1 MKKRI
6 GTSSSAKA
14 TEVPA
19 VIIGIIVASFVSFL
33 LLIGLTSLIVNGTVN
48 EVGTGSYIFIIRT
61 IAAAIGCLT
70 GTVLMKGKYLLIA
83 GAIALGYMIVLLAMG
98 IVLFDSSF
106 KNILSGAAS
115 VLLGGAVACFV
126 VLKPLKKS
134 KPAARYRR

>member
-6 GTSSSAKA
+6 GKSFSAKPA
-14 TEVPA
+14 EAHA
-19 VIIGIIVASFVSFL
+19 VIIGIIVASIVSFL

-48 EVGTGSYIFIIRT
+48 EVGTGPYIFIIRT

-83 GAIALGYMIVLLAMG
+83 GSIALGYMVFLLAMG

-115 VLLGGAVACFV
+115 VLLGGAIACFV
-126 VLKPLKKS
+126 VLKPLKKP
-134 KPAARYRR
+134 KYTVKYRQ